1 MSASSF
7 NAAEPAMYAGI
18 NVGRSTSIL
27 LLKSFLSAALLFA
40 FAVPAS
46 SQAEF
51 ECLIKADR
59 KDEFLM
65 VRAIAKSIVTVSG
78 TYRLVLFKHN
88 ATGSSQSIQQ
98 GSFALKPGA
107 ENLLATTMVDAGKGV
122 ELSARLLIETD
133 RGISQ
138 CRLPE

>member
-18 NVGRSTSIL
+18 DVGRSAFTL

-40 FAVPAS
+40 CAVPVS

-59 KDEFLM
+59 KDEFLV
-65 VRAIAKSIVTVSG
+65 VRAIAKSVVVVSG
-78 TYRLVLFKHN
+78 TYRLVLIKHS
-88 ATGSSQSIQQ
+88 AAGTSQSIQQ
-98 GSFALKPGA
+98 GSFQLQPGLD
-107 ENLLATTMVDAGKGV
+107 NILATTMVDAGNQV

-133 RGISQ
+133 RGTSQ
-138 CRLPE
+138 CGLPE